1 MSGCAS
7 TTKRG
12 SSAPAWSRRGGLSRC
27 RAHGTTRRF
36 VCWCPARGCLLS
48 SHCWRCRCRRG
59 WLSERRCVHRVA
71 ARHGAW
77 ALWLPVAHGRRVVG
91 ACDRAP
97 AGTGALVA
105 VPFLLRQ
112 IATASRLKTASLHVR
127 QPGAPARNHIQLQRA
142 GAPAPAWNRHRSF
155 SSGSIGSGRG
165 VARTTSTP
173 PLPPPRLL
181 GAC

>member
-1 MSGCAS
+1 
-7 TTKRG
+7 
-12 SSAPAWSRRGGLSRC
+12 
-27 RAHGTTRRF
+27 
-36 VCWCPARGCLLS
+36 
-48 SHCWRCRCRRG
+48 
-59 WLSERRCVHRVA
+59 VHRVA

-105 VPFLLRQ
+105 VPFLLRR

-155 SSGSIGSGRG
+155 SSGSIGGGRG

-173 PLPPPRLL
+173 PLPSSGERRVPSLTTAFRKPARPVAKPAVGRPGLNPPLPL
-181 GAC
+181 ILH